1 MIFLDQ
7 LVDWFHFQ
15 CGSRFDSTP
24 WCHGAG
30 VHWSI
35 CGWRVPICFP
45 FQAWQVAHDPNPD
58 MESQGPLVKLVKFL
72 LNEIPLDLLS
82 DLGMPDIVQDGD

>member
-1 MIFLDQ
+1 M
-7 LVDWFHFQ
+7 
-15 CGSRFDSTP
+15 
-24 WCHGAG
+24 
-30 VHWSI
+30 
-35 CGWRVPICFP
+35 
-45 FQAWQVAHDPNPD
+45 AHDPNPD